1 MGSLIQ
7 FVPLSIVA
15 PHERCFFS
23 VGARHAAIAAGA
35 VTASTLLSSLRFSSC
50 LKGLRPQRR
59 RAVVLVASVGIA
71 VPFFHFDSLGPCSNF
86 TSVLVAGFLK
96 TLTVPHSVPLVTTS
110 PTCLTGTLSTSR
122 LFSFTRC
129 VRPRPHARF
138 CFRRSLGFHPLLRTS
153 NSCSKRRGWK
163 PSVLSEL

>member
-7 FVPLSIVA
+7 FHPLSIVA

-35 VTASTLLSSLRFSSC
+35 VTTSTLLSSLRFSSC

-59 RAVVLVASVGIA
+59 RAVGLVASVGIA
-71 VPFFHFDSLGPCSNF
+71 VPFFHFDFLCPRSYL

-96 TLTVPHSVPLVTTS
+96 TLTVSHSVPLVTTS
-110 PTCLTGTLSTSR
+110 LTCLTGTLSTSR

-129 VRPRPHARF
+129 VGPRPHVRI
-138 CFRRSLGFHPLLRTS
+138 CFRRSLVVHPLLKAPFTMI
-153 NSCSKRRGWK
+153 
-163 PSVLSEL
+163 